1 MLLPTTEESIESCA
15 LARAAFVRHSGRAEP
30 RRVRDRAC
38 DTLPQSAR
46 QKNKRERRPSQ
57 ALMAAAELVAAL
69 EALDTADLAPYA
81 SRLAAL
87 ACRPFAVAQ
96 PALLNLPD
104 QIIAHTLS
112 FNSAAE
118 LARVASTCKACS
130 EMHVPAAIAICAAR
144 LGLTISKDLPQ
155 PLELLLAASSAA
167 SVLSSK
173 EVKPTYPWYLEVVH
187 ARAFIP
193 QAPAS
198 AINSEFIFSISVIR
212 CVYHRR
218 PLPVLYQ
225 TSTIFTQSSCVP
237 AFVLDNSIARLIA
250 KPVDDQH
257 DGSVTE
263 FNNVHDHVQLS
274 VTRTASCRS
283 TTLCVSR
290 LGHGEDDIPNVEVS
304 SLMASTTSTDH
315 DHETRYY
322 LEVRNEID
330 WRFYEE
336 GDFEPDDST
345 VNRLKLELWSEDFQE
360 FRGCYNYQVYEN
372 DVGISAEFLSLLRN
386 LQYNDE
392 IATPGK

>member
-1 MLLPTTEESIESCA
+1 MPLPE
-15 LARAAFVRHSGRAEP
+15 LAFVGHSGRAEP
-30 RRVRDRAC
+30 RRVGDRAC

-46 QKNKRERRPSQ
+46 RKTNASASPHKPP
-57 ALMAAAELVAAL
+57 LMVAAELVAAL

-118 LARVASTCKACS
+118 LARVASACKACS

-173 EVKPTYPWYLEVVH
+173 EVKPTCANSEVVH

-193 QAPAS
+193 QAPAA